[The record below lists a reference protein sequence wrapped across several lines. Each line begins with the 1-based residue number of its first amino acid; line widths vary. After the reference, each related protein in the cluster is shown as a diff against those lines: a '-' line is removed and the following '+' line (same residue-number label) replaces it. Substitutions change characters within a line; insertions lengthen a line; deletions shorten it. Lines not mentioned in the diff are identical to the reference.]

1 VSTTART
8 PHRELSPAEDGLPGE
23 ARIIDAAA
31 SALRGDRRGLR
42 RYLPFLGPAFIAAV
56 AYIDPGNFAVNMA
69 AGSEFGDELLWAVVI
84 ANLMAMLVQALSAK
98 LGVAT
103 GRNLAELCREHFPRP
118 VVVMLWIQAEI
129 VAMATDLAE
138 FVGAALGI
146 NIVFGLPLFVSGLIT
161 AAAAFGILALQS
173 AGFRR
178 LETVI
183 AVLVAVIVAA
193 FAIQVLLA
201 RPGVG
206 QVARGTFIPGISGT
220 SALLLAVGIV
230 GATVMPHVIY
240 LHSALTQSRLVGRT
254 PEVRRRIFRF
264 TMVDVVIALGIAGIV
279 NMAMLA
285 IAAAVFHDHGITN
298 AGENL
303 KTASNGLGNT
313 LHYHSGLIFGIALL
327 ASGISSSSVGTMAGQ
342 VVMQGFL
349 RRRIPVFLR
358 RAITMI
364 PALIVL
370 AFAINPARVLVLSQ
384 VVLSFGIPFALI
396 PLVMFSRRRALMG
409 TLTNSRLT
417 TAVAVLVTTIIVG
430 LNVVLIALAVVG

>member
-1 VSTTART
+1 MSTTTGTR
-8 PHRELSPAEDGLPGE
+8 HRELSPAENALPGE
-23 ARIIDAAA
+23 ARIIEAAEG
-31 SALRGDRRGLR
+31 ALRGERRGLR
-42 RYLPFLGPAFIAAV
+42 RYVPFLGPAFIAAV

-69 AGSEFGDELLWAVVI
+69 AGSQFGDQLLWAIAV

-118 VVVMLWIQAEI
+118 VVIGLWVQAEF

-161 AAAAFGILALQS
+161 AASAFGILALQS

-178 LETVI
+178 LEAVI
-183 AVLVAVIVAA
+183 AALVAVIVAS
-193 FAIQVLLA
+193 FAIEVVLA
-201 RPGVG
+201 RPGVQ
-206 QVARGTFIPGISGT
+206 QVAHGTFVPGISGT

-240 LHSALTQSRLVGRT
+240 LHSALTQGRLVGRT
-254 PEVRRRIFRF
+254 PEIRRRIFRF
-264 TMVDVVIALGIAGIV
+264 TLIDVVVALGIAGIV

-303 KTASNGLGNT
+303 KTASTGLGDA
-313 LHYHSGLIFGIALL
+313 LHYHSGMIFGIALL

-409 TLTNSRLT
+409 TLTNSRIT
-417 TAVAVLVTTIIVG
+417 TAAAVLVTVVIVG
-430 LNVVLIALAVVG
+430 LNIVLIALAVAG

>member
-1 VSTTART
+1 MSTTTGTR
-8 PHRELSPAEDGLPGE
+8 HRELSPAENALPGE
-23 ARIIDAAA
+23 ARIIEAAEG
-31 SALRGDRRGLR
+31 ALRGERRGLR
-42 RYLPFLGPAFIAAV
+42 RYVPFLGPAFIAAV

-69 AGSEFGDELLWAVVI
+69 AGSQFGDQLLWAIAV

-118 VVVMLWIQAEI
+118 VVIGLWVQAEF

-161 AAAAFGILALQS
+161 AASAFGILALQS
-173 AGFRR
+173 VGFRR
-178 LETVI
+178 LEAVI
-183 AVLVAVIVAA
+183 AALVAVIVAS
-193 FAIQVLLA
+193 FAIEVVLA
-201 RPGVG
+201 RPGVQ
-206 QVARGTFIPGISGT
+206 QVAHGTFVPGISGT

-240 LHSALTQSRLVGRT
+240 LHSALTQGRLVGRT
-254 PEVRRRIFRF
+254 PEIRRRIFRF
-264 TMVDVVIALGIAGIV
+264 TLIDVVVALGIAGIV

-303 KTASNGLGNT
+303 KTASTGLGDA
-313 LHYHSGLIFGIALL
+313 LHYHSGMIFGIALL

-409 TLTNSRLT
+409 TLTNSRIT
-417 TAVAVLVTTIIVG
+417 TAAAVLVTVVIVG
-430 LNVVLIALAVVG
+430 LNIVLIALAVAG

>member
-1 VSTTART
+1 VNTTTRIRRGGPSQADNV
-8 PHRELSPAEDGLPGE
+8 LPAD
-23 ARIIDAAA
+23 ARIITAAA
-31 SALRGDRRGLR
+31 GTLRGDRRGLR

-69 AGSEFGDELLWAVVI
+69 AGSQFGDELLWAIVI
-84 ANLMAMLVQALSAK
+84 ANLMAMLVQAISAK
-98 LGVAT
+98 VGIAT
-103 GRNLAELCREHFPRP
+103 GKNLAELCREHFPRP
-118 VVVMLWIQAEI
+118 VVIGLWVQAELI
-129 VAMATDLAE
+129 AMATDLAE

-161 AAAAFGILALQS
+161 AAAAFGILGLQS

-183 AVLVAVIVAA
+183 AVLVGVIVAA
-193 FAIQVLLA
+193 FAIQVVLA

-206 QVARGTFIPGISGT
+206 QVAHGTFVPGISGT

-240 LHSALTQSRLVGRT
+240 LHSALTQGRLVGRT
-254 PEVRRRIFRF
+254 PETRRRIYRF
-264 TMVDVVIALGIAGIV
+264 TLIDVVIALGIAGIV

-285 IAAAVFHDHGITN
+285 IAAAVFYDHGITD
-298 AGENL
+298 AGGNL
-303 KTASNGLGNT
+303 KSASAALGDA

-358 RAITMI
+358 RAVTMT

-370 AFAINPARVLVLSQ
+370 GVAINPAQVLVLSQ
-384 VVLSFGIPFALI
+384 VVLSFGIPFALV
-396 PLVMFSRRRALMG
+396 PLVIFSRRRALMG
-409 TLTNSRLT
+409 SLTNTRLT
-417 TAVAVLVTTIIVG
+417 TAATVLVTTVI
-430 LNVVLIALAVVG
+430 VVLNIVLIGLALAG

>member
-1 VSTTART
+1 MSTSART

-31 SALRGDRRGLR
+31 SALRGDRRGFR

-69 AGSEFGDELLWAVVI
+69 AGSEFGDQLLWAVAV

-409 TLTNSRLT
+409 ILTNSRLT
-417 TAVAVLVTTIIVG
+417 TAVAVLVTAIIVG

>member
-1 VSTTART
+1 VSTGAGTR
-8 PHRELSPAEDGLPGE
+8 HRKLSPAEDALPGE
-23 ARIIDAAA
+23 ARIIEAAEG
-31 SALRGDRRGLR
+31 ALRGERRGLR

-69 AGSEFGDELLWAVVI
+69 AGSQFGDQLLWAI
-84 ANLMAMLVQALSAK
+84 AVANFMAMLVQALSAK

-118 VVVMLWIQAEI
+118 VVIGLWVQAEF

-161 AAAAFGILALQS
+161 AASAFGILALQA

-178 LETVI
+178 LEAVI
-183 AVLVAVIVAA
+183 AALVAVIVAS
-193 FAIQVLLA
+193 FAIEVVLA
-201 RPGVG
+201 RPGVQ
-206 QVARGTFIPGISGT
+206 QVAHGTFVPGISGT

-240 LHSALTQSRLVGRT
+240 LHSALTQGRLVGRT
-254 PEVRRRIFRF
+254 PEIRRRIFRF
-264 TMVDVVIALGIAGIV
+264 TLIDVVIALGIAGIV

-303 KTASNGLGNT
+303 KTVSTGLGDT
-313 LHYHSGLIFGIALL
+313 LHYHSGMIFGIALL

-409 TLTNSRLT
+409 TLTNSRIT
-417 TAVAVLVTTIIVG
+417 TAAAVLVTVVIVG
-430 LNVVLIALAVVG
+430 LNVVLIALAVAG

>member
-1 VSTTART
+1 MSATTRVR
-8 PHRELSPAEDGLPGE
+8 HGELSPAEDLLPGE
-23 ARIIDAAA
+23 ARIIEAAA
-31 SALRGDRRGLR
+31 GTLRGDRRGLR

-69 AGSEFGDELLWAVVI
+69 AGSQFGDQLLWAVVV
-84 ANLMAMLVQALSAK
+84 ANLMAMLVQAVSAK
-98 LGVAT
+98 VGIAT
-103 GRNLAELCREHFPRP
+103 GKNLAELCREHFPRP
-118 VVVMLWIQAEI
+118 VVIGLWVQAEL

-161 AAAAFGILALQS
+161 AVAAFGILGLQS

-183 AVLVAVIVAA
+183 AVLVGVIVAS
-193 FAIQVLLA
+193 FAIQVVLA
-201 RPGVG
+201 RPSVP
-206 QVARGTFIPGISGT
+206 QVAHGTFVPGLGGT

-240 LHSALTQSRLVGRT
+240 LHSALTQGRLVGRT
-254 PEVRRRIFRF
+254 PETRRRIYRF
-264 TMVDVVIALGIAGIV
+264 TLIDVVIALGIAGVV

-285 IAAAVFHDHGITN
+285 IAAAVFHDHGITD
-298 AGENL
+298 AGNNL
-303 KTASNGLGNT
+303 KSASAGLGHA

-358 RAITMI
+358 RAVTMT

-370 AFAINPARVLVLSQ
+370 GVAINPAEVLVLSQ
-384 VVLSFGIPFALI
+384 VVLSFGIPFALV
-396 PLVMFSRRRALMG
+396 PLVIFSRRRALMG
-409 TLTNSRLT
+409 SLTNTRLT
-417 TAVAVLVTTIIVG
+417 TAATMLVTAVIVV
-430 LNVVLIALAVVG
+430 LNVVLIGVTVAG

>member
-1 VSTTART
+1 VNATTRT
-8 PHRELSPAEDGLPGE
+8 RHGELSPAEDVLPGE
-23 ARIIDAAA
+23 ARIVAAA
-31 SALRGDRRGLR
+31 AGALRGDRRGLR

-69 AGSEFGDELLWAVVI
+69 AGSQFGDELLWAVVI
-84 ANLMAMLVQALSAK
+84 ANLMAMLVQAISAK
-98 LGVAT
+98 VGIAT
-103 GRNLAELCREHFPRP
+103 GKNLAELCREHFPRP
-118 VVVMLWIQAEI
+118 VVVGLWVQAEL

-161 AAAAFGILALQS
+161 AVAAFGILGLQS

-183 AVLVAVIVAA
+183 AGLVGVIVAA
-193 FAIQVLLA
+193 FAIQVVLA
-201 RPGVG
+201 RPGVS
-206 QVARGTFIPGISGT
+206 QVAHGTFVPGISGT

-240 LHSALTQSRLVGRT
+240 LHSALTQGRLVGRT
-254 PEVRRRIFRF
+254 PETRRRIYRF
-264 TMVDVVIALGIAGIV
+264 TLIDVVIALGIAGIV

-285 IAAAVFHDHGITN
+285 IAAAVFHDRGITD
-298 AGENL
+298 AGSNL
-303 KTASNGLGNT
+303 KSASAGLGNI

-349 RRRIPVFLR
+349 HRRIPVFLR
-358 RAITMI
+358 RAITMT

-370 AFAINPARVLVLSQ
+370 GVAINPAQVLVLSQ
-384 VVLSFGIPFALI
+384 VVLSFGIPFALV

-409 TLTNSRLT
+409 SLTNTRLT
-417 TAVAVLVTTIIVG
+417 TAAAILVTGVIVV
-430 LNVVLIALAVVG
+430 LNVVLIGVTVTG